1 MFKLSGYNFKFCIL
15 FQIIFV
21 LFFSVSAFAAGEQKR
36 VQKHDWTFAGIFGHY
51 DDAQLQRGFQ
61 VYREVCSSC
70 HSMNYV
76 YYRNLAEEGGPGFI
90 VEEVKVIASEDMI
103 IDGPDDYGE
112 MFERPGKPSDTF
124 VSPYANQN
132 EARASNGGAYPP
144 DFSVLAKAR
153 STLRGFPWWFVD
165 LFTGYQEQGVDYIYA
180 LLLVNLLQII

>member
-15 FQIIFV
+15 FQIIVV
-21 LFFSVSAFAAGEQKR
+21 LLFSVSAFAAGEQKR

-76 YYRNLAEEGGPGFI
+76 YYRNLAEEGGPGFT
-90 VEEVKVIASEDMI
+90 VEEVKVIASEDII

-112 MFERPGKPSDTF
+112 MFERPGKPSDKF
-124 VSPYANQN
+124 VSHTPIKMKRVHQTVAH
-132 EARASNGGAYPP
+132 
-144 DFSVLAKAR
+144 
-153 STLRGFPWWFVD
+153 
-165 LFTGYQEQGVDYIYA
+165 I
-180 LLLVNLLQII
+180 LQISVYSQKLEVHLEVFLGGLLTYLQVIKSRV

>member
-76 YYRNLAEEGGPGFI
+76 YYRNLAEEGGPGFT

-153 STLRGFPWWFVD
+153 STLRGC
-165 LFTGYQEQGVDYIYA
+165 
-180 LLLVNLLQII
+180 LLYTSPSPRD